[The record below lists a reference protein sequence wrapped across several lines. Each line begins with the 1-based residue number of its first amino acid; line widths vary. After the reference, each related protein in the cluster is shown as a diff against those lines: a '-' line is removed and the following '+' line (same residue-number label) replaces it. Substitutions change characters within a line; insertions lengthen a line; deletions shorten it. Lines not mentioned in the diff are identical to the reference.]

1 MLDYFKI
8 QRTVPRWR
16 CWQGKNLYFAFTTSS
31 KCSHKSCRY
40 PSIFHCST
48 AYKNISDAVLT
59 ARELAAQARQTAI
72 ESENELYPK
81 QGESIIEKSTQS
93 LKSSQKIHQA
103 SLKEIER
110 MEGKR
115 TSFSFF
121 PCAVHDQHRLQLF
134 ARN

>member
-8 QRTVPRWR
+8 QRTVPRWQ
-16 CWQGKNLYFAFTTSS
+16 CWQGKIYILHSRHPL
-31 KCSHKSCRY
+31 KRSHKSCRY

-48 AYKNISDAVLT
+48 AYKNITESVVS

-81 QGESIIEKSTQS
+81 QGESIIEKSTKS

-103 SLKEIER
+103 SLKEIEKL
-110 MEGKR
+110 EGKKNHFR
-115 TSFSFF
+115 LARTLSFTSF
-121 PCAVHDQHRLQLF
+121 R
-134 ARN
+134 